1 MIQILSEF
9 ERRTEYKILKLFAQC
24 EIINLKNLKNGKLI
38 IPGFVLNK
46 MKEEELKL
54 LNLWLSNRSNHL
66 IIVPAW
72 IELDIGKLI
81 NSTVPLKVLSI
92 EESYYEDIPVRY
104 KIETLAKDVLFQDN
118 NVYGV
123 NYRKNTGTALVTV
136 TTLPL
141 LDYKLIHQEKK
152 FKEVLNELLSFGNDS
167 SEELQEKSMGII
179 LDSLHINLLILKA
192 GGVDLSNN
200 LSNNL
205 SKKVFKY
212 FYNNIENEILE
223 EKLKELNQG
232 GFIINNSLSEKS
244 EEVITKNRL
253 QTFIDVVRRKEMNS
267 NGW

>member
-1 MIQILSEF
+1 MIQILREF
-9 ERRTEYKILKLFAQC
+9 ERRTEYKILKLFTEC
-24 EIINLKNLKNGKLI
+24 EITSIKNLKNGKLL

-46 MKEEELKL
+46 MQEEELKL

-72 IELDIGKLI
+72 IEIDIGKLI
-81 NSTVPLKVLSI
+81 NSTVPLKVLAI
-92 EESYYEDIPVRY
+92 EEGYYEDIPVRY
-104 KIETLAKDVLFQDN
+104 KIETLAKDVLFQN
-118 NVYGV
+118 NNIYGV

-141 LDYKLIHQEKK
+141 LDYKLIHQENK
-152 FKEVLNELLSFGNDS
+152 FKEVLNELFSYGNDS
-167 SEELQEKSMGII
+167 SDELQEKSKEII
-179 LDSLHINLLILKA
+179 LDPLHINLLILKA

-200 LSNNL
+200 LN
-205 SKKVFKY
+205 KKVFKY
-212 FYNNIENEILE
+212 FYNNIENKILE

-253 QTFIDVVRRKEMNS
+253 ETFIDVVRRKEVNS
-267 NGW
+267 NEW

>member
-24 EIINLKNLKNGKLI
+24 EITNLKDLKNGKLL

-46 MKEEELKL
+46 MQEEELKL

-72 IELDIGKLI
+72 IELDLGKLI
-81 NSTVPLKVLSI
+81 NSTVPLKVLAI

-104 KIETLAKDVLFQDN
+104 KIETLAKDVLFQN
-118 NVYGV
+118 NNIYGV

-141 LDYKLIHQEKK
+141 LDYKLIHQENK
-152 FKEVLNELLSFGNDS
+152 FKEVLNQLFSYGNES
-167 SEELQEKSMGII
+167 SEEPQDKVKEII
-179 LDSLHINLLILKA
+179 LEPIHINLLILKA
-192 GGVDLSNN
+192 GGVDLSSN
-200 LSNNL
+200 LN
-205 SKKVFKY
+205 KKVFKY
-212 FYNNIENEILE
+212 FYMNIENEILE
-223 EKLKELNQG
+223 EKLKELKIG

-253 QTFIDVVRRKEMNS
+253 QTFIDVVRRKEVNS

>member
-1 MIQILSEF
+1 MIQILREF
-9 ERRTEYKILKLFAQC
+9 ERRTEYKILNLFEQC
-24 EIINLKNLKNGKLI
+24 EITSIKDLKNGKLL

-46 MKEEELKL
+46 MQEEELKL

-72 IELDIGKLI
+72 IELDLGKLI
-81 NSTVPLKVLSI
+81 NSTVPLKVSDI

-104 KIETLAKDVLFQDN
+104 KIETLAKDVLFQN
-118 NVYGV
+118 NNIYGV

-141 LDYKLIHQEKK
+141 LDYKLIHQENK
-152 FKEVLNELLSFGNDS
+152 FKEVLNELLSYGNDV
-167 SEELQEKSMGII
+167 SEELQDKTKEVI
-179 LDSLHINLLILKA
+179 LEPIHINLLILKA

-200 LSNNL
+200 LN
-205 SKKVFKY
+205 KKVFKY

-253 QTFIDVVRRKEMNS
+253 ETFIDVVRRKEVNS
-267 NGW
+267 NEW

>member
-24 EIINLKNLKNGKLI
+24 EITNLRALKNGKLL

-46 MKEEELKL
+46 MQEEELKL

-72 IELDIGKLI
+72 IELDLGKFI
-81 NSTVPLKVLSI
+81 NSTVPLKVLAM
-92 EESYYEDIPVRY
+92 EENYYEDIPVRY
-104 KIETLAKDVLFQDN
+104 KIETLAKDILFQN
-118 NVYGV
+118 NNIYGV

-141 LDYKLIHQEKK
+141 LDYKLIHQENK
-152 FKEVLNELLSFGNDS
+152 FKEVLNELLSYGNNS
-167 SEELQEKSMGII
+167 SEELQDKVKEII
-179 LDSLHINLLILKA
+179 LEPIHINLLILKA

-200 LSNNL
+200 LNE
-205 SKKVFKY
+205 KVFKY
-212 FYNNIENEILE
+212 FYINVENEILE
-223 EKLKELNQG
+223 EKLKELSQG

-253 QTFIDVVRRKEMNS
+253 QTFIDVVRRKEVN
-267 NGW
+267 NNEW

>member
-1 MIQILSEF
+1 MIQILREF
-9 ERRTEYKILKLFAQC
+9 ERRTEYKILNLFAQC
-24 EIINLKNLKNGKLI
+24 EITSIKDLKNGKLL

-46 MKEEELKL
+46 MQEEELKL

-72 IELDIGKLI
+72 IELDLGKLI
-81 NSTVPLKVLSI
+81 NSTVPLKVSDI

-104 KIETLAKDVLFQDN
+104 KIETLAKDVLFQNN

-141 LDYKLIHQEKK
+141 LDYKLIHQENK
-152 FKEVLNELLSFGNDS
+152 FKEVLTELLSYGNDS
-167 SEELQEKSMGII
+167 SEELQDKVKEII
-179 LDSLHINLLILKA
+179 LEPIHINLLILKA

-200 LSNNL
+200 LNE
-205 SKKVFKY
+205 KVFKY
-212 FYNNIENEILE
+212 FYKNIENEILK

-253 QTFIDVVRRKEMNS
+253 ETFIDVVRRKEVNS
-267 NGW
+267 NEW